1 MAACGL
7 DPGRRD
13 SLHNAPVT
21 SNEHV
26 VVSLVKFAADM
37 MDALQKINEENF
49 QQIKLRIGNV
59 VTSQCIYLKN
69 ISKVTFLMF

>member
-13 SLHNAPVT
+13 SFPGAPVR

-37 MDALQKINEENF
+37 MEALQQINKEYF
-49 QQIKLRIGNV
+49 QQIKLRIG
-59 VTSQCIYLKN
+59 T
-69 ISKVTFLMF
+69 

>member
-13 SLHNAPVT
+13 SYPGAPVR

-37 MDALQKINEENF
+37 MEALQKINKEHF
-49 QQIKLRIGNV
+49 QPIKLRIG
-59 VTSQCIYLKN
+59 T
-69 ISKVTFLMF
+69 